1 MSDHHYDIGS
11 YHPSSEARTLYSG
24 STTIDGEPSYYNTNS
39 RSSTQ
44 SAVLRSRSQSARD
57 AIKSVSPPIRTKL
70 VHSSLSTASSPIRGT
85 YHNTSKRHQQQQQ
98 QQQQQ
103 QSRTSNTTATNTTS
117 SSNLQR
123 HLNAHNK
130 VRSSS
135 SSSSSNLRKSQQ
147 QQRAAAMYNSSA
159 THHSTSS
166 TTRDH
171 RQEHTMDSRTYSD
184 GRNDDLFLTWR
195 LDPEESL
202 SDWTII
208 VRSIGTSG
216 IATGKT
222 STNDDRADT
231 YNNDDSFSQD
241 SNDNNTNS
249 PYNVRYYY
257 VHKAQLGVGPR
268 RSEYFARL
276 FRSKR
281 TTATTPSNITSTTK
295 HSTSGGKTKTSSS
308 TSTFEEKESR
318 IELKPSAAMAF
329 PLMLDYIYSPP
340 GVPVRVSTETA
351 VALRHLATCFG
362 IRDLF
367 SEVTSFIHH
376 DLNLDTSFIYLR
388 EASIYNH
395 EKLLSAA
402 VKLCAT
408 KFQSLKISQLVNL
421 EPRLFQSIVTS
432 PNCNC
437 DSEILS
443 SRVATYLRCRPGSY
457 NLNFLQSIT
466 SPSKMPRIASD
477 DSLFLISILAQFGA
491 IPPKIRAKNSRSV
504 VTRNVAEEEDDD
516 DDDDDNNNN
525 NHHHYDEEEE
535 QESVENDND
544 EEQREGKQPQR
555 GPTLYE
561 RCAVSAVE
569 AVKRAVTGTT
579 TSSLTPT
586 LSSRHSIKRTNSTS
600 NNAALRSIAVDY
612 QSLPTNV
619 KVDLLE
625 RSLVQQQQLQPPT
638 TSAEKRMNGISSSSK
653 LNHNNNNN
661 NSNHHADID
670 MSVVDEVKQ
679 QLKRVYV
686 KKLDK
691 YKSML
696 EKKQEEI
703 QAYEEELS
711 KFQRVPITHR
721 IPPLLTHYTY
731 KEKPEYD
738 RYGQSVYGDDPPT
751 ALPRIGE
758 YEMDG
763 WILKED
769 QWAENGL
776 LSTRNWPM
784 FYYKAN

>member
-1 MSDHHYDIGS
+1 MMSDVHYDLGS
-11 YHPSSEARTLYSG
+11 YHPLSEARTLYSG
-24 STTIDGEPSYYNTNS
+24 SIDGEPSFYNGNNNS
-39 RSSTQ
+39 RTSTQ
-44 SAVLRSRSQSARD
+44 SAIRSRQVRGEHTTTPTS
-57 AIKSVSPPIRTKL
+57 IKSTVSPSSRSKL
-70 VHSSLSTASSPIRGT
+70 HSSSTTASPT
-85 YHNTSKRHQQQQQ
+85 KRQQQPA
-98 QQQQQ
+98 
-103 QSRTSNTTATNTTS
+103 SRSSNPTTTTTS
-117 SSNLQR
+117 SSSKRN
-123 HLNAHNK
+123 NVNK
-130 VRSSS
+130 DKVSSRSTSKIN
-135 SSSSSNLRKSQQ
+135 SNLRQS
-147 QQRAAAMYNSSA
+147 QQRAASMYYMDTKNN
-159 THHSTSS
+159 TPHHSTTSN
-166 TTRDH
+166 TPATRDH
-171 RQEHTMDSRTYSD
+171 RQDHTMDSRAYSD
-184 GRNDDLFLTWR
+184 GRNDELFLTWR

-208 VRSIGTSG
+208 VRSIGTG
-216 IATGKT
+216 GAGGVAAAGGGGT
-222 STNDDRADT
+222 SSSNDDHDDT
-231 YNNDDSFSQD
+231 FSQD
-241 SNDNNTNS
+241 STDNSNAA
-249 PYNVRYYY
+249 YNMRYYY

-281 TTATTPSNITSTTK
+281 TTATTTSSTTTK
-295 HSTSGGKTKTSSS
+295 HSTGKTSFDRS
-308 TSTFEEKESR
+308 STFEEKESR
-318 IELKPSAAMAF
+318 IELKPSAAAAF

-340 GVPVRVSTETA
+340 GIPVRVTTESA

-367 SEVTSFIHH
+367 SEVTAFIHH
-376 DLNLDTSFIYLR
+376 DLNLDTSFTYLR

-408 KFQSLKISQLVNL
+408 KFEALKISQLVNL

-457 NLNFLQSIT
+457 NWNFVKSIT

-477 DSLFLISILAQFGA
+477 DSIFLISVLAQLGA
-491 IPPKIRAKNSRSV
+491 IPSKISGKNNKRRSAA
-504 VTRNVAEEEDDD
+504 TEEEDDD
-516 DDDDDNNNN
+516 DYDDNND
-525 NHHHYDEEEE
+525 DEE
-535 QESVENDND
+535 ESVENDK
-544 EEQREGKQPQR
+544 EEEEEEGQREGQPQIIGR
-555 GPTLYE
+555 PTLYE
-561 RCAVSAVE
+561 RCAASAVD
-569 AVKRAVTGTT
+569 AVRRAVTGITIT
-579 TSSLTPT
+579 PAIVSSKN
-586 LSSRHSIKRTNSTS
+586 SIKRTNSSST
-600 NNAALRSIAVDY
+600 NAALRSIAVDY

-625 RSLVQQQQLQPPT
+625 RSLLHQQLQP
-638 TSAEKRMNGISSSSK
+638 SAEKRMMNGISTPSK
-653 LNHNNNNN
+653 LTNTM
-661 NSNHHADID
+661 ADGAD
-670 MSVVDEVKQ
+670 NMSAVEDLKQ

-686 KKLDK
+686 RKLEK

-696 EKKQEEI
+696 EKKREEI

-769 QWAENGL
+769 QWAENGV

-784 FYYKAN
+784 FFYKAN